1 VDPAFQHGDVI
12 ETELLKADGDVTGAG
27 AKGAVDEHRAR
38 GIEGAQ
44 ALLGLLFVEVIDVV
58 GTRQMTLEILVLH
71 AAVDDLEAGLGVDQ
85 GFGGSRIKQANP
97 VRERDRRW
105 LQGGGRL
112 PSGFAGHESK
122 GDETEE
128 EEEELAHGR

>member
-1 VDPAFQHGDVI
+1 MNAAFQQGNVFEAEFIQGDR
-12 ETELLKADGDVTGAG
+12 DVTGAS
-27 AKGAVDEHRAR
+27 AKGAIDEHRA
-38 GIEGAQ
+38 GGVEGAQ
-44 ALLGLLFVEVIDVV
+44 ALLGLFGVEVIDVI
-58 GTRQMTLEILVLH
+58 GARQMTLEVLVLH

-85 GFGGSRIKQANP
+85 GFGGSRIKQSNP

-122 GDETEE
+122 GGETEK